1 MKFTCTKENFLQ
13 GIQAV
18 SSITGK
24 QVHLPILNNILLL
37 AEPTGLKAVGTNLE
51 LSIVAT
57 IRGKVEQEGTF
68 TVPAKT
74 LVEYISLLPTEAR
87 IDCELEGTEL
97 VLKSGRQRTKMKGAP
112 ATDFPAVPTVEKI
125 SDLTFPADRLKRAL
139 QRVLMSVSHSEV
151 RPELQGVLLF
161 SEPNDQLRA
170 IFASTDSYRLSEV
183 KVELHNQVDL
193 PVRVIIPQRTA
204 QELHRLLPTT
214 NDSVV
219 LIFGEGQISCAIGDV
234 HLVSRLID
242 GTYPDYRQIIPKTW
256 NTEVKAPVEE
266 TLKAIK
272 AASLF
277 ATQGV
282 SAVSLELKPT
292 EETLNI
298 TSASSQAGE
307 HSADVAI
314 EGTGADNKVILNH
327 RFLADG
333 LVAIDDERVVFKV
346 VNSESP
352 CMLQPEKTD
361 DYLYIIMPIR
371 Q

>member
-37 AEPTGLKAVGTNLE
+37 AEPTGLKAIGTNLE
-51 LSIVAT
+51 LSIVAS
-57 IRGKVEQEGTF
+57 IRGKVEQEGSF

-74 LVEYISLLPTEAR
+74 LVEYISLLPAEAH
-87 IDCELEGTEL
+87 IDCELDGVEM
-97 VLKSGRQRTKMKGAP
+97 VLKSGRQRTKMKGTP
-112 ATDFPAVPTVEKI
+112 ATDFPAVPTIDKTNE
-125 SDLTFPADRLKRAL
+125 LTFPSDRLKRAL

-161 SEPNDQLRA
+161 SENTDQLRA
-170 IFASTDSYRLSEV
+170 TFASTDSYRLSEV
-183 KVELHNQVDL
+183 KVELHNQVES
-193 PVRVIIPQRTA
+193 PVRVIIPQKTA
-204 QELHRLLPTT
+204 QELHRLLT
-214 NDSVV
+214 NSNDPVT
-219 LIFGEGQISCAIGDV
+219 LIFGDGQISCVIGDV
-234 HLVSRLID
+234 HVVSRLID

-256 NTEVKAPVEE
+256 NTEVRSPVEE
-266 TLKAIK
+266 TLKVIK

-282 SAVSLELKPT
+282 SAVSLELKPAS
-292 EETLNI
+292 EILNI

-307 HSADVAI
+307 HSADIAV
-314 EGTGADNKVILNH
+314 EGIGADNKVILNH

-333 LVAIDDERVVFKV
+333 LSSVDDERVLLKV

-352 CMLQPEKTD
+352 CMLQPEKVD